1 MGFRNFEG
9 FGWRLKCLGKE
20 MKLEY
25 HQLVGIYLHWGYRG
39 LMLKGRLQAGYFIIH
54 SKIEKGDEISSIVYK
69 PWKMEVSK
77 LS

>member
-1 MGFRNFEG
+1 MQNVPFNQE
-9 FGWRLKCLGKE
+9 KKE
-20 MKLEY
+20 HSKTYTHAHTHTHTHTLMML
-25 HQLVGIYLHWGYRG
+25 RG

>member
-1 MGFRNFEG
+1 M
-9 FGWRLKCLGKE
+9 CLSTKKRKNTVRHTHTLTHTHTHTL
-20 MKLEY
+20 MML
-25 HQLVGIYLHWGYRG
+25 RG